1 MKKRGVPMQ
10 GRASTSPSFSL
21 DGLASFHCRFGFRA
35 QEQNNLLNYPSQSI
49 LLISVPLVTTFNFTY
64 WLLCVFW
71 LSASSNCG
79 RIRTRRCSRRVPRR
93 SSCGKIVA

>member
-1 MKKRGVPMQ
+1 MFEQQKSERRDWVAKQEEEGCSDAGARVL
-10 GRASTSPSFSL
+10 STSFSL
-21 DGLASFHCRFGFRA
+21 DGLANHSRFGFCA

-71 LSASSNCG
+71 LSASSNY
-79 RIRTRRCSRRVPRR
+79 
-93 SSCGKIVA
+93 